1 MDEKANG
8 VYRDG
13 QLCSIDIF
21 EMIEAVK
28 TQQVEIVITMEPDRT
43 EITVQPW
50 RPYRMA
56 CPYAGEVAHEESDV

>member
-1 MDEKANG
+1 MWCLPP
-8 VYRDG
+8 G
-13 QLCSIDIF
+13 QLQSIDIF

-28 TQQVEIVITMEPDRT
+28 TQQVEITVTMEPDRT

-56 CPYAGEVAHEESDV
+56 CPYAKEKEAT

>member
-1 MDEKANG
+1 MDEKTHG
-8 VYRDG
+8 VYRAG

-28 TQQVEIVITMEPDRT
+28 TQQVEITVTMEPDRT

-56 CPYAGEVAHEESDV
+56 CPYATEQEEK